1 MTNKIFRSS
10 FITSV
15 LAVLASIIL
24 IMGVLYNFF
33 EGQLINELENEARLA
48 EYALKNGDS
57 SFFENFSDSVERIT
71 LISGDG
77 RVLEDTM
84 AKPEEMENH
93 ADREEV
99 REALKYGSGT
109 NVRYSKTLTEK
120 TIYYARKTEDG
131 KVLRVSTTQYSVITI
146 LLSLMQPFIVVMVIA
161 FAISLLLSSRVSKK
175 LIEPI
180 NNIDF
185 DNPENCETYEELS
198 PFLLKIAKQKKII
211 SSQIEEAR
219 QFREEFRLI
228 TENMSEGFLVIDNNF
243 KLLSHNAAALKL
255 LNAGESC
262 ENVLELNRSSDFREA
277 VNSALAGKRHE
288 NTLQLDDRTYNLI
301 ANPVFEQERVIGAVI
316 VIIDVTETAK
326 RETMRREFTANI
338 SHELKTPLTSI
349 SGFAE
354 LMKSGGMDETT
365 VIDFSSSIYKEAQR
379 LISLVSD
386 IIKISELD
394 GDVSHFEWEKADLYE
409 LSENAIS
416 TLKNSAE
423 KKNVSINIIGGHA
436 GVFGVRQI
444 LEEMIYN
451 LCDNAIKYNRDGGTV
466 DVIINTTDMNSSIS
480 VRDTGIGIPLQQQE
494 RVFERFYRV
503 DKGRSKAEG
512 GTGLGLSIVKHGA
525 ACHNAEISLESTVGS
540 GTTITITFKRVSLKA
555 TV

>member
-33 EGQLINELENEARLA
+33 EGQLIKGLESEARLA
-48 EYALKNGDS
+48 EYAIKNGDS

-161 FAISLLLSSRVSKK
+161 FAISLLLSSRLSKK

-262 ENVLELNRSSDFREA
+262 ENVLELNRTSDFREA
-277 VNSALAGKRHE
+277 VNSALARKRHE

-354 LMKSGGMDETT
+354 LMKSGGMDEST

-409 LSENAIS
+409 LSENVIS

-466 DVIINTTDMNSSIS
+466 DVIINTTDMTSSIS

>member
-33 EGQLINELENEARLA
+33 EGQLIKELESEARLA
-48 EYALKNGDS
+48 EYALKNGNS
-57 SFFENFSDSVERIT
+57 SFFENFSDSEERIT

-131 KVLRVSTTQYSVITI
+131 KVLRVSTTQYSVVTI

-262 ENVLELNRSSDFREA
+262 ENVLELNRTSDFREA

-326 RETMRREFTANI
+326 HETMRREFTANI

-409 LSENAIS
+409 LSENVIS

-423 KKNVSINIIGGHA
+423 KKNVSINILGGHA

-466 DVIINTTDMNSSIS
+466 DVIINTTDMTSSIS

-540 GTTITITFKRVSLKA
+540 GTTISITFKRVSLKA

>member
-15 LAVLASIIL
+15 LVVLASIIL

-33 EGQLINELENEARLA
+33 ESQLIKELESEAKLA
-48 EYALKNGDS
+48 EYALKSGDS
-57 SFFENFSDSVERIT
+57 SFFESFSNSGERIT

-77 RVLEDTM
+77 RVLADTA
-84 AKPEEMENH
+84 AKAEEMENH

-99 REALKYGSGT
+99 REAMQYGSGT

-120 TIYYARKTEDG
+120 TIYYAKKTEDG
-131 KVLRVSTTQYSVITI
+131 RVLRVSTTQYSVATI

-185 DNPENCETYEELS
+185 DNPEKCETYEELS
-198 PFLLKIAKQKKII
+198 PFLLKIAKQKKTI
-211 SSQIEEAR
+211 SSQIKEAR
-219 QFREEFRLI
+219 QLREEFRLI

-255 LNAGESC
+255 LNAEEIC
-262 ENVLELNRSSDFREA
+262 ENVLELNRTGDFREA
-277 VNSALAGKRHE
+277 VSGALGGKRHE

-301 ANPVFEQERVIGAVI
+301 ANPVFERERVIGAVI

-326 RETMRREFTANI
+326 REMMRREFTANI

-354 LMKSGGMDETT
+354 LMKSGGMDEAI

-394 GDVSHFEWEKADLYE
+394 GDVSHFEWEKSDLYE
-409 LSENAIS
+409 LAENVIS

-423 KKNVSINIIGGHA
+423 KKNVSINLIGGHA

-451 LCDNAIKYNRDGGTV
+451 LCDNAIKYNKDGGTV
-466 DVIINTTDMNSSIS
+466 DIIINTTDMTASIS
-480 VRDTGIGIPLQQQE
+480 VRDTGIGIPQQQQD

-525 ACHNAEISLESTVGS
+525 ACHNAEISLESTVGC
-540 GTTITITFKRVSLKA
+540 GTTVTITFKRVSLKSA
-555 TV
+555 V

>member
-33 EGQLINELENEARLA
+33 EGQLIKGLESEARLA
-48 EYALKNGDS
+48 EYAIKNGDS

-161 FAISLLLSSRVSKK
+161 FAISLLLSSRLSKK

-262 ENVLELNRSSDFREA
+262 ENVLELNRTSDFREA

-354 LMKSGGMDETT
+354 LMKSGGMDEST

-409 LSENAIS
+409 LSENVIS

-466 DVIINTTDMNSSIS
+466 DVIINTTDMTSSIS

>member
-1 MTNKIFRSS
+1 MTHKIFRSS

-15 LAVLASIIL
+15 LVVLASIIL

-33 EGQLINELENEARLA
+33 EGQLIKELESEAKLA
-48 EYALKNGDS
+48 EYALKSGDS
-57 SFFENFSDSVERIT
+57 GFFENFSNSGERIT

-77 RVLEDTM
+77 RVLADTA
-84 AKPEEMENH
+84 AKAEEMENH
-93 ADREEV
+93 ADRDEV
-99 REALKYGSGT
+99 KEALKYGSST
-109 NVRYSKTLTEK
+109 SVRYSKTLIEK
-120 TIYYARKTEDG
+120 TIYYAKKIDG
-131 KVLRVSTTQYSVITI
+131 GRVLRISTTQYSVLTI

-180 NNIDF
+180 NNIDL

-198 PFLLKIAKQKKII
+198 PFLLKIAKQKKTI
-211 SSQIEEAR
+211 SSQIKEAR
-219 QFREEFRLI
+219 QLREEFRLI

-243 KLLSHNAAALKL
+243 KLLSHNSAALKL

-262 ENVLELNRSSDFREA
+262 ENVLELNRTSDFREA
-277 VNSALAGKRHE
+277 VSSALAGKRHE

-301 ANPVFEQERVIGAVI
+301 ANPVFERERVIGAVI
-316 VIIDVTETAK
+316 VIIDVTETAE

-354 LMKSGGMDETT
+354 LMKSGGMDEAT
-365 VIDFSSSIYKEAQR
+365 VVDFSSSIYKEAQR

-409 LSENAIS
+409 LAENVIS

-423 KKNVSINIIGGHA
+423 KKNVSINLIGGHA

-466 DVIINTTDMNSSIS
+466 DVIINTTDMTASIS

-525 ACHNAEISLESTVGS
+525 ACHNAEISLESAVGC
-540 GTTITITFKRVSLKA
+540 GTTVTITFKRVSLKA